1 MAIIAAAARQSLD
14 DHLSD
19 PKPTPRNRLMHEHWH
34 SSGVG
39 PILVSDILED
49 QKLFTHAEH
58 ATGIEDTKTS
68 QHRLHGV
75 RLDLKGRE

>member
-1 MAIIAAAARQSLD
+1 MTTSAMPNPLPVIVSCMSTGIRRAWDLSLV
-14 DHLSD
+14 
-19 PKPTPRNRLMHEHWH
+19 P
-34 SSGVG
+34 
-39 PILVSDILED
+39 DIFEE

-58 ATGIEDTKTS
+58 ATDIEDTKTS